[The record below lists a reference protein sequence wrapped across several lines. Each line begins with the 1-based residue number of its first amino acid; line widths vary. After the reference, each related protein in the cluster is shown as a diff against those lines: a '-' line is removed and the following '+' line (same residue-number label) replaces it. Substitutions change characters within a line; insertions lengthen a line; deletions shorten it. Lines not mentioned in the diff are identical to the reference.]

1 MRYTSAEAAK
11 ILRQLHED
19 QRALLHKE
27 AQSMDFLAAVGE
39 DIESVRPVYD
49 YAETQKKLTEYEE
62 KIRII
67 KHAINVFNSTHIVP
81 EFDMTIDQMLI
92 YIPQLT
98 QRKEKLYMMKSKL
111 PKARETSSYSSRGNI
126 IDYRIANYD
135 IEAAEKDYSEVSA
148 LLAKAQTALDVVNNS
163 ETMEI
168 DI

>member
-1 MRYTSAEAAK
+1 MKYTSAEAAK
-11 ILRQLHED
+11 ILRQLYDD
-19 QRALLHKE
+19 QRALLHME

-49 YAETQKKLTEYEE
+49 FAETQKKLTEYEE

-92 YIPQLT
+92 YIPQLS

-135 IEAAEKDYSEVSA
+135 IEAAEKDYAEVSA